1 MTPTEPLPLHHSWPL
16 FEAPRKLDLGSILNC
31 AITDALEPSEI
42 GELGAYHAGLWECD
56 LADNSLVWS
65 GGVYDIFGIPRGI
78 QVTRDEAVTLYCEHS
93 RAAMERLRAHAIKHR
108 RGFTIDVQI
117 RVVGGVER
125 WMRLI
130 AAPVCEGDRVTRL
143 QGLKLAI

>member
-1 MTPTEPLPLHHSWPL
+1 MTPTEPLALHHTWPL
-16 FEAPRKLDLGSILNC
+16 WEAPGKLELGCILNC

-56 LADNSLVWS
+56 LADNSLIWS
-65 GGVYDIFGIPRGI
+65 GGVYDIFGIARGI
-78 QVTRDEAVTLYCEHS
+78 QITREEAVRFYCEPS
-93 RAAMERLRAHAIKHR
+93 RAAMERLRAYAIKHR

-117 RVVGGVER
+117 EVGGVAR

-130 AAPVCEGDRVTRL
+130 GTPVCMENRVTRL
-143 QGLKLAI
+143 QGLKMAL

>member
-1 MTPTEPLPLHHSWPL
+1 MHHSWPL
-16 FEAPRKLDLGSILNC
+16 WEAPRKFDLGSILNS
-31 AITDALEPSEI
+31 AITDALEPSKI

-65 GGVYDIFGIPRGI
+65 GGVYDIFGLPRGI
-78 QVTRDEAVTLYCEHS
+78 PITRHEAVSLYCEDS
-93 RAAMERLRAHAIKHR
+93 RAAMERLRSHAIKHR

-117 RVVGGVER
+117 RVWGSLDR

-130 AAPVCEGDRVTRL
+130 ATPLCEGGRVTRL
-143 QGLKLAI
+143 QGLKLAL